1 MQQKKDHMKSS
12 SIAIAVGVIF
22 LLFFG
27 FDYVDSARMDAMVA
41 EGKVEVLE
49 AERAEL
55 EKEVE
60 DAIQN
65 YESLKDSL
73 DQVQDS
79 LAEVREQAENDVLTS
94 SVSFEEN
101 LTILR
106 DSLDDQSSLAM
117 VLDTLESNHL
127 QVVEAYEVQVA
138 SLVWDKQILLTRID
152 SLDSIWSRDQRVNEA
167 LRLEIAALNESSD
180 AWRRAANPGV
190 FKKLRS
196 SLPYLIVGAGAVILT
211 R

>member
-1 MQQKKDHMKSS
+1 MAKKYHMKSS

>member
-1 MQQKKDHMKSS
+1 MKSS
-12 SIAIAVGVIF
+12 SIAIAVGVVF

-27 FDYVDSARMDAMVA
+27 FDYMDSARMDALVA
-41 EGKVEVLE
+41 EGRVEVLE
-49 AERAEL
+49 AEREEL
-55 EKEVE
+55 EQEVE
-60 DAIQN
+60 EAIQN

-106 DSLDDQSSLAM
+106 DSLEDRSSLAA

-127 QVVEAYEVQVA
+127 KVVEGYEVQVA

-167 LRLEIAALNESSD
+167 LRKEVTALNQASD
-180 AWRRAANPGV
+180 AWKRAANPGV
-190 FKKLRS
+190 FKRLRGAV
-196 SLPYLIVGAGAVILT
+196 PYIVVGAGAVLLL

>member
-1 MQQKKDHMKSS
+1 MAKKYQMKSS

-106 DSLDDQSSLAM
+106 DSLEDRSSLAM

-196 SLPYLIVGAGAVILT
+196 SLPYLIAGAGAVILT

>member
-1 MQQKKDHMKSS
+1 MKSS

-27 FDYVDSARMDAMVA
+27 FDYVDSARMDAMAA

-60 DAIQN
+60 DAIHN

-106 DSLDDQSSLAM
+106 DSLDDQSGLEA

-127 QVVEAYEVQVA
+127 KVVEGYETQVA
-138 SLVWDKQILLTRID
+138 SLEWDKQILLTRVE
-152 SLDSIWSRDQRVNEA
+152 SLDSLWVMEQR
-167 LRLEIAALNESSD
+167 LNESLRNEIAGLNEASA
-180 AWRRAANPGV
+180 AWKSVANRSV
-190 FKKLRS
+190 FRK
-196 SLPYLIVGAGAVILT
+196 VTGAVPYVLAGVALGSLFQD
-211 R
+211 

>member
-1 MQQKKDHMKSS
+1 MKSS

-94 SVSFEEN
+94 SLSFEEN

-127 QVVEAYEVQVA
+127 KVVASYQIQVETLEEENLMLWKRVQVTD
-138 SLVWDKQILLTRID
+138 SMWLLEQNLNQALRNEIVG
-152 SLDSIWSRDQRVNEA
+152 LNEA
-167 LRLEIAALNESSD
+167 SD
-180 AWRRAANPGV
+180 AWRKAEIGRAHV
-190 FKKLRS
+190 
-196 SLPYLIVGAGAVILT
+196 
-211 R
+211 

>member
-1 MQQKKDHMKSS
+1 MKSS

-27 FDYVDSARMDAMVA
+27 FDYVDSARMDAMAA

-60 DAIQN
+60 DAIHN

-79 LAEVREQAENDVLTS
+79 LAEVREQAKNDVLTS

-101 LTILR
+101 LAILR
-106 DSLDDQSSLAM
+106 DSLDDQSGLEA

-127 QVVEAYEVQVA
+127 KVVEGYEVQVA
-138 SLVWDKQILLTRID
+138 SLEWDKQILQTRVE
-152 SLDSIWSRDQRVNEA
+152 SLDSLWVMEQR
-167 LRLEIAALNESSD
+167 LNESLRNEITALNQASD
-180 AWRRAANPGV
+180 AWKRAANPGV
-190 FKKLRS
+190 LKKLRS
-196 SLPYLIVGAGAVILT
+196 SLPYLIAGAGAVILT

>member
-1 MQQKKDHMKSS
+1 MKSS
-12 SIAIAVGVIF
+12 SIAIAVGVVF

-27 FDYVDSARMDAMVA
+27 FDYMDSARMDALVA
-41 EGKVEVLE
+41 EGRVEVLE
-49 AERAEL
+49 AEREEL
-55 EKEVE
+55 EQEVE
-60 DAIQN
+60 EAIQN

-106 DSLDDQSSLAM
+106 DSLEDRSSLAA

-138 SLVWDKQILLTRID
+138 SLVWDKQILLTRIH

-167 LRLEIAALNESSD
+167 LRKEVTALNQASD
-180 AWRRAANPGV
+180 AWKRAANPGV
-190 FKKLRS
+190 FKRLRGAV
-196 SLPYLIVGAGAVILT
+196 PYIVVGAGAVLLL

>member
-1 MQQKKDHMKSS
+1 MKSS
-12 SIAIAVGVIF
+12 SIAIAVGVVF

-27 FDYVDSARMDAMVA
+27 FDYMDSARMDALVA
-41 EGKVEVLE
+41 EGRVEVLE
-49 AERAEL
+49 AEREEL
-55 EKEVE
+55 EQEVE
-60 DAIQN
+60 EAIQN

-106 DSLDDQSSLAM
+106 DSLEDRSSLAA

-127 QVVEAYEVQVA
+127 KVVEGYEVQVA
-138 SLVWDKQILLTRID
+138 SLVWDKQILLTRIH

-167 LRLEIAALNESSD
+167 LRKEVTALNQASD
-180 AWRRAANPGV
+180 AWKRAATPTV
-190 FKKLRS
+190 FSRLRGAV
-196 SLPYLIVGAGAVILT
+196 PYIVVGAGAVLLL

>member
-1 MQQKKDHMKSS
+1 MKPS
-12 SIAIAVGVIF
+12 SIAVAVGV
-22 LLFFG
+22 LLLLVFG
-27 FDYVDSARMDAMVA
+27 FNYVDSARTDALVA
-41 EGKVEVLE
+41 EGRVQVLE

-55 EKEVE
+55 EQEVE
-60 DAIQN
+60 AAVQN

-73 DQVQDS
+73 GQVQDS

-106 DSLDDQSSLAM
+106 DSLEDRSSLAS

-127 QVVEAYEVQVA
+127 KVVEGYETQVA
-138 SLVWDKQILLTRID
+138 SLEWDKQILLTRVE
-152 SLDSIWSRDQRVNEA
+152 SLDSLWVMEQR
-167 LRLEIAALNESSD
+167 LNESLRKEITALNQASD
-180 AWRRAANPGV
+180 AWKRAATPTV
-190 FKKLRS
+190 FSRLRGAV
-196 SLPYLIVGAGAVILT
+196 PYIVVGAGAVLLL

>member
-1 MQQKKDHMKSS
+1 MKSS

-106 DSLDDQSSLAM
+106 DSLEDRSSLAM

-196 SLPYLIVGAGAVILT
+196 SLPYLIAGAGAVILT

>member
-1 MQQKKDHMKSS
+1 MKSS
-12 SIAIAVGVIF
+12 SIAIAVGVVF

-27 FDYVDSARMDAMVA
+27 FDYMDSARMDALVA
-41 EGKVEVLE
+41 EGRVEVLE
-49 AERAEL
+49 AEREEL
-55 EKEVE
+55 EQEVE
-60 DAIQN
+60 EAIQN

-94 SVSFEEN
+94 SLSFEEN

-106 DSLDDQSSLAM
+106 DSLEDRSSLAA

-127 QVVEAYEVQVA
+127 KVVEGYEVQVA

-167 LRLEIAALNESSD
+167 LRKEVTALNQASD
-180 AWRRAANPGV
+180 AWKRAANPGV
-190 FKKLRS
+190 FKRLRGAV
-196 SLPYLIVGAGAVILT
+196 PYIVVGAGAVLLL

>member
-1 MQQKKDHMKSS
+1 MKSS
-12 SIAIAVGVIF
+12 SVGIAVGVVF

-27 FDYVDSARMDAMVA
+27 FDYMDSARMDALVA
-41 EGKVEVLE
+41 EGRVEVLE
-49 AERAEL
+49 AEREEL
-55 EKEVE
+55 EQEVE
-60 DAIQN
+60 EAVQN

-106 DSLDDQSSLAM
+106 DSLEDRSSLAA

-127 QVVEAYEVQVA
+127 KVVESYEVQVA
-138 SLVWDKQILLTRID
+138 SLVWDKQILLTRIG

-167 LRLEIAALNESSD
+167 LRKEVTALNQASD
-180 AWRRAANPGV
+180 AWKRAANPGV
-190 FKKLRS
+190 FKRLRGAV
-196 SLPYLIVGAGAVILT
+196 PYIVVGAGAVLLL

>member
-1 MQQKKDHMKSS
+1 MKSS

-94 SVSFEEN
+94 SLSFEEN

-196 SLPYLIVGAGAVILT
+196 SLPYLIAGAGAVILT

>member
-1 MQQKKDHMKSS
+1 MKSS

-94 SVSFEEN
+94 SLSFEEN

-138 SLVWDKQILLTRID
+138 SLVWDKQILLTRIH

-196 SLPYLIVGAGAVILT
+196 SLPYLIAGAGAVILT

>member
-1 MQQKKDHMKSS
+1 MKSS

-27 FDYVDSARMDAMVA
+27 FDYVDSARMDAMAA

-60 DAIQN
+60 DAIHN

-79 LAEVREQAENDVLTS
+79 LAEVREQAKNDVLTS

-101 LTILR
+101 LAILR
-106 DSLDDQSSLAM
+106 DSLDDQSGLEA

-127 QVVEAYEVQVA
+127 KVVEGYEVQVA
-138 SLVWDKQILLTRID
+138 SLEWDKQILLTRVE
-152 SLDSIWSRDQRVNEA
+152 SLDSLWVMEQR
-167 LRLEIAALNESSD
+167 LNESLRNEITALNQASD
-180 AWRRAANPGV
+180 AWKRAANPGV
-190 FKKLRS
+190 LKKLRS
-196 SLPYLIVGAGAVILT
+196 SLPYLIAGAGAVILT

>member
-1 MQQKKDHMKSS
+1 MAKKYHMKSS

-106 DSLDDQSSLAM
+106 DSLEDRSSLAA

-127 QVVEAYEVQVA
+127 KVVESYEVQVA

-196 SLPYLIVGAGAVILT
+196 SLPYLIAGAGAVILT

>member
-1 MQQKKDHMKSS
+1 MKSS

-27 FDYVDSARMDAMVA
+27 FNYADSARTDALVA

-49 AERAEL
+49 AKRAEL

-60 DAIQN
+60 DAVQN

-106 DSLDDQSSLAM
+106 DSLEDRSSLAA

-127 QVVEAYEVQVA
+127 KVVESYEVQVA
-138 SLVWDKQILLTRID
+138 SLVWDKQILLTRIH

-167 LRLEIAALNESSD
+167 LRKEVTALNQASD
-180 AWRRAANPGV
+180 AWKRAATPGV
-190 FKKLRS
+190 FKRLRGAV
-196 SLPYLIVGAGAVILT
+196 PYIVVGAGAVLLL

>member
-1 MQQKKDHMKSS
+1 MAKKYHMKSS

-196 SLPYLIVGAGAVILT
+196 SLPYLIAGAGAVILT